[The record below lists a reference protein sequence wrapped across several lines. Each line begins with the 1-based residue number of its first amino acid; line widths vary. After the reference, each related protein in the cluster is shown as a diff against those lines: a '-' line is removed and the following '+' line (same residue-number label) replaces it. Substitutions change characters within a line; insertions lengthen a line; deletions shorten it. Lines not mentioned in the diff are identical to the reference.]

1 MKAKGRLRPI
11 VVPNVACTGS
21 DPVRSGCDVGPQRT
35 LQTPSRDKFRHRQ
48 PCIEQG
54 VDRDEHDKGLKPHR
68 VEQRNG
74 RRHHTGKKAAL
85 AIGGCV
91 AALAVI
97 AGLSG
102 GGSHSDSWHLGYENS
117 QTAKS
122 LVEAGTDPRTAC
134 RGSLTIPSSYN
145 YDDVIDGCIAAV
157 S

>member
-1 MKAKGRLRPI
+1 MIHMNNPYPNQPLQQSFIPLDERLKNLSP
-11 VVPNVACTGS
+11 
-21 DPVRSGCDVGPQRT
+21 
-35 LQTPSRDKFRHRQ
+35 
-48 PCIEQG
+48 
-54 VDRDEHDKGLKPHR
+54 
-68 VEQRNG
+68 
-74 RRHHTGKKAAL
+74 GKKAAL

-122 LVEAGTDPRTAC
+122 LVKAGVDPRAAC